1 MTGSTAPAP
10 RRAPLLELAL
20 DEAARHLVGLGYRE
34 LDRPGGGCDLV
45 VASVHQLVFCRLH
58 AQRGLDARAERRE
71 PPSRHELRQAG
82 CRWLTRCRQMLW
94 SEIRFDLLFVT
105 LGQHGELVG
114 VEHHPDAF

>member
-10 RRAPLLELAL
+10 RRAPLFELAL
-20 DEAARHLVGLGYRE
+20 DQAAGHLARLGYRE

-45 VASVHQLVFCRLH
+45 VASAHQLVFCRLH
-58 AQRGLDARAERRE
+58 AQRGLDARAERGE
-71 PPSRHELRQAG
+71 PPSRHELRRFG
-82 CRWLTRCRQMLW
+82 CRWLTSRSELPW